1 MALPME
7 KAFHLTMDMH
17 VTQAGLVRRK
27 RDAEAREENQSRS
40 L

>member
-1 MALPME
+1 
-7 KAFHLTMDMH
+7 MH
-17 VTQAGLVRRK
+17 ATQAGLVRRK